1 MNSLPPT
8 FKDWGKCWAECYFPD
23 KYPENIMVVHT
34 LAPTR
39 LEGLEWERWCPAE
52 KALASID
59 PFLTKDPGPGEEA
72 EWLPGT
78 QREPQCGIRES
89 LGEQHFVLH
98 MMKNN
103 RGHAVPKVDPIQHS
117 PLSPAPGLFLPRHS
131 R

>member
-39 LEGLEWERWCPAE
+39 LEGLEWERWCQVE

-72 EWLPGT
+72 NGYLALRGSPSVGT
-78 QREPQCGIRES
+78 GKALVS
-89 LGEQHFVLH
+89 STLYFT
-98 MMKNN
+98 
-103 RGHAVPKVDPIQHS
+103 
-117 PLSPAPGLFLPRHS
+117 
-131 R
+131 